1 MINRGK
7 LRLEKHFESAD
18 FCKAAYSPTYRP
30 SFMNGTYGGK
40 PYTTISTQFSAF
52 INLNMSVGPLKPR
65 VRSDI
70 LYAS

>member
-1 MINRGK
+1 MINGGK

-18 FCKAAYSPTYRP
+18 LCKAAYSPTYRP
-30 SFMNGTYGGK
+30 SIMNRTYGK

-52 INLNMSVGPLKPR
+52 INLNMSVGPLTLH

-70 LYAS
+70 LYAR